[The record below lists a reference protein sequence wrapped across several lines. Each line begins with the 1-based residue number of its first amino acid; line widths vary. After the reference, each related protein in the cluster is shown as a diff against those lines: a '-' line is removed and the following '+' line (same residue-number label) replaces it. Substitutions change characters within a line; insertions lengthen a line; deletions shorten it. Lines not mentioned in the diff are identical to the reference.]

1 MPSRLSGPG
10 VLQFIPVSTFSIF
23 VLSTFG
29 YYGTAIR
36 FDSGCIALA
45 SEALVEEGLVRS
57 VPEEKELI
65 LLARVTEDEA
75 SSLTY

>member
-1 MPSRLSGPG
+1 
-10 VLQFIPVSTFSIF
+10 
-23 VLSTFG
+23 
-29 YYGTAIR
+29 
-36 FDSGCIALA
+36 LA